1 MGSTGSRARSST
13 DWSLWRRWV
22 VANAVGEGVGLGG
35 SFLVGAGLVALLQA
49 HHGPW
54 VEIGLALVAVAL
66 GTLCE
71 GVIVGHAQWRVL
83 RRVLP
88 ALSRRAWVRATAV
101 GAGVAWLLGMIPS
114 TVMSLVSDP
123 ARPPAAAGEAAGAS
137 EPGALVV
144 YLAAA
149 GMGLVLGPI
158 LAAAQYVVLR
168 RHVAAAGWWI
178 PASAAAWML
187 ALPLTFLGPSL
198 MFDVGLNALGVAIL
212 LAAVVAAGAVVG
224 AVHGLVLV
232 RLVARG

>member
-1 MGSTGSRARSST
+1 MAR
-13 DWSLWRRWV
+13 WSLWRQWV

-35 SFLVGAGLVALLQA
+35 SFLIGAGLVAVLQA
-49 HHGPW
+49 QHGPW

-71 GVIVGHAQWRVL
+71 GVIVGYAQWRVL
-83 RRVLP
+83 RRALP
-88 ALSRRAWVRATAV
+88 ALSRGSWIRATAV

-114 TVMSLVSDP
+114 TVMSLVSE
-123 ARPPAAAGEAAGAS
+123 ARPPAAPAAGEAASAG
-137 EPGALVV
+137 EPGALVM

-158 LAAAQYVVLR
+158 LASAQYVVLR
-168 RHVAAAGWWI
+168 RHVARAGWWI
-178 PASAAAWML
+178 PAHAAAWML

-198 MFDVGLNALGVAIL
+198 MFDVGLNALGIAIL
-212 LAAVVAAGAVVG
+212 LALILLAGAVVG